1 MPVNTLR
8 AWVIGI
14 VWAIILPGMNQ
25 FFFFR
30 YPSVTVTGVS
40 SIGLL
45 NCRDALSLTALL
57 GTPDCS
63 AAAVIPS
70 WTTLGIRASECQD
83 IWYIRQPGTVYS

>member
-40 SIGLL
+40 STV
-45 NCRDALSLTALL
+45 LS
-57 GTPDCS
+57 S
-63 AAAVIPS
+63 
-70 WTTLGIRASECQD
+70 
-83 IWYIRQPGTVYS
+83 PGMPYL

>member
-40 SIGLL
+40 PTLL
-45 NCRDALSLTALL
+45 S
-57 GTPDCS
+57 S
-63 AAAVIPS
+63 AGMPY
-70 WTTLGIRASECQD
+70 L
-83 IWYIRQPGTVYS
+83 